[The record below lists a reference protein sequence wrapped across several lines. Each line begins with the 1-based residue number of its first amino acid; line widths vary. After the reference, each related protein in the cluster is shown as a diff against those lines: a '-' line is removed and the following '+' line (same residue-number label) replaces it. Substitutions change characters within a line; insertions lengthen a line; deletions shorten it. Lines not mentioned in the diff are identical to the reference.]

1 MHTAA
6 GGYKL
11 LQPATPG
18 AYDETMK
25 LGGSLWEKITFGYYA
40 VAALILGVAV
50 LAYAELYFIEQRM
63 LAGER
68 ISAFFDAVLEIRRFE
83 KNYFLYHQEADYREN
98 MAYVAQAGDLLRENA
113 GDFLV
118 PPRYTFTAAA
128 RAPYAALVGELDA
141 MQARLPQYTALMAQY
156 ARLPTGAEAAQVRLA
171 GQIRSAG
178 KEIVTMAETIVA
190 TERRLLHAS
199 LDAHRRNLALSIGA
213 LTLLVFG
220 IGHALSRRVVRPL
233 KDMEESMEAVAR
245 GGRNKLEIRSKD
257 REIVSLTNAFNH
269 VMQELELRQ
278 KHLLR
283 SEKLASLGTLLSGV
297 AHELNNP
304 LSNISTSCQILNE
317 ELEEADTA
325 YKRELLGQID
335 EQTIRARNIVRALL
349 DFARD
354 RAFKKSRFHVARLV
368 DETLRFLKGEIPPR
382 VRVHSEVPADLV
394 VEADR
399 QRLQQ
404 VLLNLLKNAIDAIEG
419 PGEIR
424 LRALRGDGTK
434 PPRLPAGGT
443 SLSFGR
449 CDHRGEVVDIEL
461 RDSGQGIPPE
471 VLPRVFDPFF
481 TTKDVGQGSGLGLFI
496 AYEIVE
502 QHDGC
507 IAVTSLP
514 GEGTVFVIRLPANH
528 NAHHD

>member
-1 MHTAA
+1 
-6 GGYKL
+6 
-11 LQPATPG
+11 
-18 AYDETMK
+18 MK
-25 LGGSLWEKITFGYYA
+25 LGGSLWEKITFGYYV
-40 VAALILGVAV
+40 VAALIIGVAV

-98 MAYVAQAGDLLRENA
+98 IAYVKQAGGLLRENA

-118 PPRYTFTAAA
+118 PPRYAFAAT
-128 RAPYAALVGELDA
+128 RTPYVALAGELDA
-141 MQARLPQYTALMAQY
+141 MQARLAQYTVLMAQY
-156 ARLPTGAEAAQVRLA
+156 TRLPATADAKQARLERE
-171 GQIRSAG
+171 IRRTG
-178 KEIVTMAETIVA
+178 KEIVTAAEAIVA
-190 TERRLLHAS
+190 TERRLLHAW
-199 LDAHRRNLALSIGA
+199 LDGHRRNLALSIAA

-233 KDMEESMEAVAR
+233 KDMEENMEAVAR
-245 GGRNKLEIRSKD
+245 GSRDKLEMRSTD

-304 LSNISTSCQILNE
+304 LSNISTSCQILSE
-317 ELEEADTA
+317 ELDEADTA

-354 RAFKKSRFHVARLV
+354 RAFKKNKFHIARLV
-368 DETLRFLKGEIPPR
+368 DETLRFLKGEIPADLR
-382 VRVHSEVPADLV
+382 IESEVPADLV
-394 VEADR
+394 IEADR

-404 VLLNLLKNAIDAIEG
+404 VLLNMLKNAIDAIDG
-419 PGEIR
+419 PGEIH
-424 LRALRGDGTK
+424 LRAARHDGTH
-434 PPRLPAGGT
+434 PPRLPAGAA
-443 SLSFGR
+443 SLSFGQ
-449 CDHRGEVVDIEL
+449 CEHRGEVVDIEL
-461 RDSGQGIPPE
+461 RDSGQGIPRE

-481 TTKDVGQGSGLGLFI
+481 TTKEVGQGSGLGLFI

-507 IAVTSLP
+507 IAVASLP
-514 GEGTVFVIRLPANH
+514 GEGTVFVIRLPMSR